1 MLSSEASMG
10 MSVLQQQQQQ
20 HLPPSLLIPR
30 SSAGGGFERPA
41 SAGGGRTKRFG
52 DGDLWVALRQR
63 EIELYREGTT
73 LGPEHFRLVT
83 VLGRGDVGRVYLVQ
97 LDGTDKLFAL
107 KVLTKKDMISRN
119 KVKRVLTEREI
130 LMTADHPYIMTLYAS
145 FQTTENLYF
154 LMDYCAGGEFFKM
167 LQNQPG
173 KCVPEDHARF
183 YSAEVLLSL
192 EYLHMMGF
200 IYRDL
205 KPENILLHES
215 GHIMLTD
222 FDLSKSEAPVDQGYS
237 SERHAFDSLFG
248 GHGADKVH
256 SSTSKGGRGHH
267 RAQSMV
273 DFPSGEALGQ
283 SRSSSPAPATSAV
296 EIPQRATQPEDVC
309 MEPSVVTNS
318 FVGTEEYIAPEV
330 ITGFGHNASVDWWT
344 LGILLYEML
353 YGRTPFKGHLQNDT
367 FNNILHHEITFP
379 KMNPPVSKDCKK
391 LIKKLLHRDHGRRL
405 GSKLGA
411 SDIKAQ
417 PFFASINWALIR
429 NSQAPMKLK
438 LDTPLEL
445 HAKNPP
451 RPAARDGLLPFDP
464 EAFKAIAAK
473 ASQGD
478 ELPASSPLVSHP
490 SGIGQGKM
498 SQEIGQKQPH
508 VGGLSRA
515 FGGLNAHRRVASY
528 NDLASLSRN
537 LDDANLQ
544 PTSPV
549 AALPKRLETFKEDPW
564 GTGAASP
571 RSTNSAPRP
580 PPGPSRFS
588 GDRTAG
594 GSPGGA

>member
-1 MLSSEASMG
+1 MLSPEGGGGGAG
-10 MSVLQQQQQQ
+10 

-30 SSAGGGFERPA
+30 SAGGGLRPA
-41 SAGGGRTKRFG
+41 SGGAGRTKRFG

-73 LGPEHFRLVT
+73 LGPEHFRLIT

-107 KVLTKKDMISRN
+107 KVLTKKEMITRN

-130 LMTADHPYIMTLYAS
+130 LVTADHPYIMTLYAS
-145 FQTTENLYF
+145 FQTAENLYF

-167 LQNQPG
+167 LQSQPG

-183 YSAEVLLSL
+183 YAAEVLLSL

-222 FDLSKSEAPVDQGYS
+222 FDLSKSEAPIEQGYS

-248 GHGADKVH
+248 GGDKVH
-256 SSTSKGGRGHH
+256 STSGGPKGGRGHN

-273 DFPSGEALGQ
+273 DFPSGEELA
-283 SRSSSPAPATSAV
+283 RASSPVPTTAI
-296 EIPQRATQPEDVC
+296 EIPRLAAEEVC

-367 FNNILHHEITFP
+367 FNNILHHEISFP

-391 LIKKLLHRDHGRRL
+391 LIKKLLQRDHGRRL

-417 PFFASINWALIR
+417 PFFSSINWALIR
-429 NSQAPMKLK
+429 NSPAPMKLK
-438 LDTPLEL
+438 LMTPLEL

-451 RPAARDGLLPFDP
+451 LPASRDGLLPFDV
-464 EAFKAIAAK
+464 EAYKAIKLKNGQA
-473 ASQGD
+473 D
-478 ELPASSPLVSHP
+478 EPPSSSPLVSHP
-490 SGIGQGKM
+490 SGIGQGKL
-498 SQEIGQKQPH
+498 SQEVGPKPNM
-508 VGGLSRA
+508 GGLSKA
-515 FGGLNAHRRVASY
+515 FGGLNSHRRVASY
-528 NDLASLSRN
+528 NDLASLSQRM
-537 LDDANLQ
+537 DDANLQ
-544 PTSPV
+544 TASPRP
-549 AALPKRLETFKEDPW
+549 LFPSRLETFKEDPW
-564 GTGAASP
+564 NVNGPSPTSPAAAA
-571 RSTNSAPRP
+571 TRP

-588 GDRTAG
+588 GER
-594 GSPGGA
+594 